1 MKSTEHFKAA
11 IKKYLDERAEADELF
26 AAAYAK
32 PKKSLDEC
40 VNYILQQVR
49 KQGYNGYTDEEIYG
63 MAVHYYDEDDIKDIE
78 PIKARVV
85 VNHVVELTEEE
96 KEAARKEAVEKY
108 RDERTTRARHLVMW
122 ALHTCCKA
130 SKTQIGAAMGRN
142 HATVLYALRAVDNA
156 IETPY
161 GGEVKKI
168 VKLIKAK
175 GEALV

>member
-1 MKSTEHFKAA
+1 MRPTDNVS
-11 IKKYLDERAEADELF
+11 KKMICDRDEFLRLVCDELNVS
-26 AAAYAK
+26 
-32 PKKSLDEC
+32 PLD
-40 VNYILQQVR
+40 VM
-49 KQGYNGYTDEEIYG
+49 G
-63 MAVHYYDEDDIKDIE
+63 
-78 PIKARVV
+78 
-85 VNHVVELTEEE
+85 E
-96 KEAARKEAVEKY
+96 K

-156 IETPY
+156 IETPN